1 MAKSKGKGKDGSKTG
16 QPKVTNAVK
25 QQAPSETQKAL
36 SIVEQGPRD
45 NTVREDGYG
54 GNVGSGSTS
63 FYSSISNYTDDFFN
77 SFKGKGGLIPDFKS
91 FNLTSLA
98 GIKDA
103 FNKVA
108 HLDVNKIKSDF
119 EHSVLGGRSI
129 ESIMAL
135 PKKLKENPFGT
146 VEEFFGAKSIGGV
159 NVGEWAKKA
168 GMSYK
173 EALGMYNMV
182 KNNDWT
188 SFQGIMNGLEVIGR
202 TELASPLGK
211 LVNGFIDITA
221 TSAFLGS
228 LAREAVKL
236 GNQPLVKEVMKY
248 FKDKRHGKKHL
259 NAAMYGA
266 AVASDMANMDY
277 ILEYVGSDETRSN
290 NPILIRWILQH
301 YSLDGLYRADKIDEY
316 RDRLINL
323 LNKVDPEWYY
333 EMRDGEKVTKLEPF
347 LWATHDAIKLFLHQ
361 PANGDKTYD
370 FQTEIMIAKVYP
382 VQDIKQMIMRQY
394 SEIAYKDRPLDPR
407 KKR

>member
-1 MAKSKGKGKDGSKTG
+1 MAKSKGKGKGGSKTG
-16 QPKVTNAVK
+16 QPKISNAVK

-45 NTVREDGYG
+45 NTIREDGYG
-54 GNVGSGSTS
+54 GNVGPGSTS

-108 HLDVNKIKSDF
+108 HLDVKKIKSDF
-119 EHSVLGGRSI
+119 EHSVL
-129 ESIMAL
+129 
-135 PKKLKENPFGT
+135 
-146 VEEFFGAKSIGGV
+146 GAKSIGGV

-370 FQTEIMIAKVYP
+370 FQTEIMIAKAYP

>member
-1 MAKSKGKGKDGSKTG
+1 MAKTKGKGKGGSKTG
-16 QPKVTNAVK
+16 QPKVSNAVK

-45 NTVREDGYG
+45 NTIREDGYG

-173 EALGMYNMV
+173 EASHFLRNVGFGQDIAILDRHILKNLV
-182 KNNDWT
+182 K
-188 SFQGIMNGLEVIGR
+188 LEVID
-202 TELASPLGK
+202 ELPKTLTPK
-211 LVNGFIDITA
+211 LYLEIEEKMRNYCEFVKIPMDEMD
-221 TSAFLGS
+221 L
-228 LAREAVKL
+228 LLWYKEAGVI
-236 GNQPLVKEVMKY
+236 
-248 FKDKRHGKKHL
+248 FK
-259 NAAMYGA
+259 
-266 AVASDMANMDY
+266 
-277 ILEYVGSDETRSN
+277 
-290 NPILIRWILQH
+290 
-301 YSLDGLYRADKIDEY
+301 
-316 RDRLINL
+316 
-323 LNKVDPEWYY
+323 
-333 EMRDGEKVTKLEPF
+333 
-347 LWATHDAIKLFLHQ
+347 
-361 PANGDKTYD
+361 
-370 FQTEIMIAKVYP
+370 
-382 VQDIKQMIMRQY
+382 
-394 SEIAYKDRPLDPR
+394 
-407 KKR
+407 